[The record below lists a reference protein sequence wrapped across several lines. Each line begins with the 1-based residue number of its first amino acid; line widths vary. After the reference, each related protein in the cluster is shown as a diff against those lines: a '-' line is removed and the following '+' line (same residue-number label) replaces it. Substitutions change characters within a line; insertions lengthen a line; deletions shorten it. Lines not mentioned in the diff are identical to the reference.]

1 MRRVCGPPGTQPT
14 RGHARW
20 HMMRCVRFGIALLL
34 AAAVAAGD
42 ARANG
47 DPASDVLP
55 FSNVY
60 LSIKNPRTSAAGR
73 DLLATTQAAAKKKRP
88 IKVAVISEPS
98 DLGLIQSL
106 WHKPQ
111 TYAEF
116 LGKELFQFG
125 HYKGTLVVSMPNGY
139 GVYGPDAAS
148 GKPALARLPKSNT
161 NDLEQLG
168 KDTAGAVRRVAA
180 ANGYVLPASSDVGSG
195 TSAWV
200 IILAA
205 LGGAA
210 VVAGTLFLALRRW
223 LLQP

>member
-1 MRRVCGPPGTQPT
+1 V
-14 RGHARW
+14 RGAQ
-20 HMMRCVRFGIALLL
+20 
-34 AAAVAAGD
+34 
-42 ARANG
+42 ANG

-55 FSNVY
+55 FSNVF
-60 LSIKNPRTSAAGR
+60 LSIQDPRTSPAGR
-73 DLLATTQAAAKKKRP
+73 ALLAATQAAAKKKRP
-88 IKVAVISEPS
+88 IRVAVISQPS

-125 HYKGTLVVSMPNGY
+125 RYKGTLVVSMPNGF
-139 GVYGPDAAS
+139 GVYGPDAAR
-148 GKPALARLPKSNT
+148 GKPALARLAKPNTSN
-161 NDLEQLG
+161 LEKLG
-168 KDTAGAVRRVAA
+168 EDTAGAVRQVAA
-180 ANGYVLPASSDVGSG
+180 ANGYVLPASASSGSG
-195 TSAWV
+195 ASGWV

-210 VVAGTLFLALRRW
+210 VVAGTVFLALRRW

>member
-1 MRRVCGPPGTQPT
+1 MRITIV
-14 RGHARW
+14 
-20 HMMRCVRFGIALLL
+20 LLL
-34 AAAVAAGD
+34 AAVAAGLSAAG

-55 FSNVY
+55 FTTVF
-60 LSIKNPRTSAAGR
+60 LSIKNPSSSPAGR
-73 DLLATTQAAAKKKRP
+73 ALLAETQAAAKKKRP
-88 IKVAVISEPS
+88 IRVAVISQPS

-106 WHKPQ
+106 WQKPQ

-125 HYKGTLVVSMPNGY
+125 RYTGTTLIAMPNGY
-139 GVYGPDAAS
+139 GVYGPDAAR
-148 GKPALARLPKSNT
+148 GKRALARLPKPNT
-161 NDLEQLG
+161 NDLEGLG
-168 KDTAGAVRRVAA
+168 KDAAVAVREVAA
-180 ANGYVLPASSDVGSG
+180 ANGYVLPVPSDSGSG
-195 TSAWV
+195 TSGWM

-210 VVAGTLFLALRRW
+210 VVAGTVFIALRRW

>member
-1 MRRVCGPPGTQPT
+1 MK
-14 RGHARW
+14 
-20 HMMRCVRFGIALLL
+20 FGLALLC
-34 AAAVAAGD
+34 ATVAAVLCAAG
-42 ARANG
+42 AQANG

-60 LSIKNPRTSAAGR
+60 LSIKDPRTSAAGR
-73 DLLATTQAAAKKKRP
+73 DLLAETQAAAKKKRP
-88 IKVAVISEPS
+88 IKVAVISQPS

-106 WHKPQ
+106 WRKPQ

-125 HYKGTLVVSMPNGY
+125 HYSGTLVVSMPNGY
-139 GVYGPDAAS
+139 GVYGPDAAR
-148 GKPALARLPKSNT
+148 GKSALARLPKPNT
-161 NDLEQLG
+161 NNLEQLG
-168 KDTAGAVRRVAA
+168 KGSAGAVRQVAA
-180 ANGYVLPASSDVGSG
+180 ANGYVLPASSNSDSG
-195 TSAWV
+195 TSGVV

-210 VVAGTLFLALRRW
+210 VIAGALFLALRRW